1 MAINEMTVVVLTR
14 RSIQMDF
21 HGAAV
26 EVVEVSAGEMEGF
39 FAVEVHQAKEEIG
52 VVVEVGLVETQE
64 EEEVDLDRSR
74 IIIVEQE
81 EVDAGAL
88 LGEDAEASVDVDP
101 LSKNYCR
108 T

>member
-1 MAINEMTVVVLTR
+1 
-14 RSIQMDF
+14 MDF

-74 IIIVEQE
+74 
-81 EVDAGAL
+81 
-88 LGEDAEASVDVDP
+88 
-101 LSKNYCR
+101 
-108 T
+108 